1 MLYFFDNVTY
11 LSAFHFAHTSF
22 VNIFS
27 ITYVFPQCNLQHHAD
42 GLALQ
47 LVLIPLVS
55 SIFIIM
61 FSPYLYI
68 CTY

>member
-47 LVLIPLVS
+47 LVPIPLV
-55 SIFIIM
+55 
-61 FSPYLYI
+61 
-68 CTY
+68 